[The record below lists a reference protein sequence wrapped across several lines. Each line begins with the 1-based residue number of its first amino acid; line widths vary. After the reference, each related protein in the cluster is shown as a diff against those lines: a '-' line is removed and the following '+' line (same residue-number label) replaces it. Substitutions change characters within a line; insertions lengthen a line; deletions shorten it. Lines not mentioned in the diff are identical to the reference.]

1 MISAH
6 NQSQQRAETLRHAL
20 LPWRISHTD
29 GSNYALEIVTTNERG
44 NEELVCRPPGKK
56 RDGNAALIVEA
67 VNSHEGLKARIQ
79 ELETALRFYA
89 DGRRYQG
96 ANQKPIADDPYA
108 KPDAVYI
115 NDVTRD
121 LGAIAR
127 AALSK
132 GAA

>member
-1 MISAH
+1 MTAPAP
-6 NQSQQRAETLRHAL
+6 QSQQMTDELRHAL

-67 VNSHEGLKARIQ
+67 VNSHEALKARIQ
-79 ELETALRFYA
+79 ELETALEII
-89 DGRRYQG
+89 GNG
-96 ANQKPIADDPYA
+96 ANEVFRQWQTTGPK
-108 KPDAVYI
+108 
-115 NDVTRD
+115 TREQM
-121 LGAIAR
+121 AEIAR